1 MSFLWLVAHD
11 VWSKKVRSLLT
22 SLAVA
27 IGVLTVVTLGIVTD
41 SLRTTA
47 ASVLEVGTADFTV
60 VQRGLDDILQSALTQ
75 QQLTRVQEAPGV
87 AKAIGVLL
95 DTHTLDEEHPLV
107 VGIGIRPEDL
117 KPFGVTMSAGQVF
130 DATADDQV
138 LVGSRLADDLGI
150 QVGDT
155 MDVADSTKTVVGIF
169 TTGNVFGDAALMF
182 PLVPYQAFERQPD
195 GLSMFFVQTDPGASI
210 TTVEKAVEATSP
222 LLVGI
227 RNVVEFG
234 RENQSFR
241 LISAGDRAA
250 TIVAIGIG
258 AIIVMNS
265 MLLSLL
271 ERYRE
276 FGVLRAIGWSRRRLV
291 SLVAGEAAII
301 GLVGAMLGV
310 GLAVAAAELLAQ
322 LPQLKGILSPT
333 YEAWVFG
340 RGLLT
345 ATALTLLGALYP
357 AIRAGR
363 LTPLEALRRE

>member
-11 VWSKKVRSLLT
+11 VWSKKFRSLLT

-41 SLRTTA
+41 SLRSTA
-47 ASVLEVGTADFTV
+47 AGVLEVGKADFTV

-75 QQLTRVQEAPGV
+75 QQLDRVREAPGV
-87 AKAIGVLL
+87 ASAIGVLL
-95 DTHTLDEEHPLV
+95 DTHELDDQHPLV

-117 KPFGVTMSAGQVF
+117 QPFGVNISAGRAF
-130 DATADDQV
+130 DPTANDQ
-138 LVGSRLADDLGI
+138 LMVGSRLADDLGLGL
-150 QVGDT
+150 GDT
-155 MDVADSTKTVVGIF
+155 LEVADSVKEVVGIF
-169 TTGNVFGDAALMF
+169 TTGNVFGDGALMF

-195 GLSMFFVQTDPGASI
+195 GLSMLFVQTEPGA
-210 TTVEKAVEATSP
+210 TTAAVQDAVEETSP

-234 RENQSFR
+234 RENQSFQ

-250 TIVAIGIG
+250 TIVAIAIG
-258 AIIVMNS
+258 AVIVMNS
-265 MLLSLL
+265 MLLSLV

-310 GLAVAAAELLAQ
+310 GLAVAGAEVLAQ
-322 LPQLKGILSPT
+322 LPQLRGVLNPT

-345 ATALTLLGALYP
+345 ATLLTLLGALYP